1 MDVLDY
7 LYVNGNKPIINQIP
21 EKESKTDYD
30 GYYKTPTGAVI
41 CKDNES
47 LSAYKLKKAKNLQ
60 LNSMK
65 EDIDQLK
72 NDITEIKELLKGLV
86 K

>member
-1 MDVLDY
+1 MDVLDF
-7 LYVNGNKPIINQIP
+7 LYINGEKKVNPP
-21 EKESKTDYD
+21 PPVDTKTDVQ
-30 GYYKTPTGAVI
+30 GYYKTPSGAIVS
-41 CKDNES
+41 KDTES
-47 LSAYKLKKAKNLQ
+47 LQAYKKNKAKNLQ

>member
-1 MDVLDY
+1 MDVLDF
-7 LYVNGNKPIINQIP
+7 LYINGEKKVNPP
-21 EKESKTDYD
+21 PPVDTKTDAQ
-30 GYYKTPTGAVI
+30 GYYKTPSGAVVS
-41 CKDNES
+41 KDTES
-47 LSAYKLKKAKNLQ
+47 LQAYKKNKAKNLQ

-65 EDIDQLK
+65 KDIDQLK

>member
-7 LYVNGNKPIINQIP
+7 LYINGEQPKKQLP
-21 EKESKTDYD
+21 KEDTKTDVQ
-30 GYYKTPTGAVI
+30 GFYKTSVGSVI

-47 LSAYKLKKAKNLQ
+47 LDAYKKRKINISRLNKLETDVTSLK
-60 LNSMK
+60 S
-65 EDIDQLK
+65 DIS
-72 NDITEIKELLKGLV
+72 EIKELLKGMV

>member
-7 LYVNGNKPIINQIP
+7 LYING
-21 EKESKTDYD
+21 EKKANLPPTVDTKTDVH
-30 GYYKTPTGAVI
+30 GYYKTPSGAVVS
-41 CKDNES
+41 KDKES
-47 LSAYKLKKAKNLQ
+47 LNAYKKNKAKNLQ

-65 EDIDQLK
+65 NDIDQLK
-72 NDITEIKELLKGLV
+72 NDMTEIKELLKGLV